1 MTQNNL
7 GVAYAG
13 LPTGDRSGNLQK
25 PSPPTKRRCRVRTN
39 LPRTSREEDHLNR
52 KLVTSLTIAAWIEEY
67 KLWFHGLRGETT
79 VRVGRSPYRF
89 L

>member
-25 PSPPTKRRCRVRTN
+25 ASPQAPLTGVNR
-39 LPRTSREEDHLNR
+39 SAQMSIEEDQLNR
-52 KLVTSLTIAAWIEEY
+52 TFLTIAAWIEEY